1 MHTRKMAV
9 LTMLLVGV
17 SGATAQS
24 LGEYARTA
32 RKSKPEP
39 TTASRHFD
47 NDNLPTDQNL
57 SVVGPPPSADP
68 NGQSSGGGSP
78 LAAVRVAPNVP
89 ATGNTPSSSA
99 DRQKD
104 AEELKK
110 KLDAK
115 KEKIDALNHEL
126 DLDQREY
133 RLRAAAMYGDAGSR
147 LRNAAQWDKDD
158 AQYKKDIAG
167 KQEALQSA
175 KQELEE
181 LQEQAR
187 KSGVSDKEKEKDNQ
201 TDKSPDNDKDK

>member
-1 MHTRKMAV
+1 MMHTKKMAV

-24 LGEYARTA
+24 LGDYARTA
-32 RKSKPEP
+32 RKNKPEP

-47 NDNLPTDQNL
+47 NDNLPTDEKL
-57 SVVGPPPSADP
+57 SVVGPSPSADP
-68 NGQSSGGGSP
+68 NGQSSAGGSP
-78 LAAVRVAPNVP
+78 LAAAKIAPNVP
-89 ATGNTPSSSA
+89 ATGNTSASSA

-115 KEKIDALNHEL
+115 KDKIDALNHEL

-175 KQELEE
+175 RQELEE

-187 KSGVSDKEKEKDNQ
+187 KSGVSDKEKDNRTDQ
-201 TDKSPDNDKDK
+201 TPNKDNDK